1 MAETKANQVEL
12 TKELLGKIKDYLK
25 ADIVGY
31 ITEEGGNAFVF
42 HIPGGKKIR
51 IQAEEIK

>member
-1 MAETKANQVEL
+1 MSEIKEQQVEL
-12 TKELLGKIKDYLK
+12 SKELLGKIKEYLK

-31 ITEEGGNAFVF
+31 ITEEGENAFVF

>member
-12 TKELLGKIKDYLK
+12 AKELLGKIKDYLK

-31 ITEEGGNAFVF
+31 ITEEGENAFVF
-42 HIPGGKKIR
+42 NIPGGKKIR